1 MPSSQDND
9 EVLQIIVGGGV
20 GATYWI
26 GMTRHNTPGG
36 F

>member
-9 EVLQIIVGGGV
+9 EVLQIIVGV